1 MHNYDNR
8 KNIDDRSKDE
18 KKHSIEGQG
27 RYLIGKE
34 LNLEDVQ
41 VNSSFEKL

>member
-1 MHNYDNR
+1 MYPYDSR
-8 KNIDDRSKDE
+8 KNINDRSMDE
-18 KKHSIEGQG
+18 KKYSMEGQG

-41 VNSSFEKL
+41 VNTGV